1 MSDVKVE
8 NKVTMTRQEAARWLA
23 DVAQALSADGKAK
36 FRLAGS
42 TVELEVPDEVR
53 CEAELEVDGDEIE
66 LEFEMKWST
75 AHAPAPAKRRVAAAS
90 K

>member
-8 NKVTMTRQEAARWLA
+8 NKVTMTRLEAARWLA
-23 DVAQALSADGKAK
+23 DVAEALSADGKAT

-53 CEAELEVDGDEIE
+53 CEAELEVEGDEIE

-75 AHAPAPAKRRVAAAS
+75 AHEAAAGKHKVAAAH